1 MIPTGVRS
9 TLRPIYLFDQGVQLG
24 LQVAVARSEGRPKAD
39 DIRTVWR
46 RRVDGAG
53 FPLLLVAIYEKGGVE
68 VAAVC
73 GPVGDDPKLT
83 FDGRVDQIERICA
96 AALRRPDRASA
107 IRFLATAEMEEQAA
121 LPGIRNVGLFATHE
135 LANGVPLRS
144 DWTAA
149 CDSARALFSSSGRGL
164 ITALGYEI
172 DDRGPDTAILRADG
186 THQAVAVFLEEAEA
200 FDAPAARLH
209 TVSPVAHAL
218 AAADREGV
226 DWILLVRGSTIRLHS
241 AKPDVGVGRRGR
253 SATYLEANLDLLPH
267 DEAGYLPLIF
277 SAEALAA
284 GSTAGILE
292 ASNLFVTD
300 LGGRL
305 RDRVYFDAVPTLAEA
320 IARQSADLDPEG
332 LRSAYGRTMTVLF
345 RLLFVAYAE
354 DKELLPYRTDGA
366 YADRSLT
373 TIARELADRRL
384 EGDSDHED
392 FDAGSS
398 ELWQRVTELWTA
410 IEKGEPSWHV
420 PTYGGTLF
428 SSDPD
433 VNPDGAALADIDLSD
448 AECGPTLSAL
458 LVDRSS
464 DGLVGPVDF
473 RSLSV
478 REFGT
483 IYEGLLESE
492 LSVAQ
497 QDLTETKKGLVPA
510 SGGAEIAVAEGEVY
524 FHNRSGAR
532 KSTGSYF
539 TKPFAVEHLLRHALA
554 PAIDDHLERVGA
566 LVEAGDDAGA
576 ATALFDF
583 RIADIAM
590 GSGHFLVA
598 AVDHLEARF
607 SRFLTEH
614 PIPPVGREL
623 AALQTAAEDL
633 LGDLAERYRIDSTQ
647 VLRRL
652 IARRCVYGCDLNP
665 VSVELARLAIWIH
678 TFVPGLPLSFLDHNL
693 VVGNS
698 LSGVGTLDEV
708 SDFVEGGLAKAHI
721 DAQIETAK
729 PHLARIAA
737 LSDARIEDVWAA
749 REAADAAR
757 EALQPARRLLDMLI
771 LARAG
776 LADMDPML
784 LTDEDMVARRHAM
797 PNAQGYIKALE
808 PLHFPITFPE
818 VFLRDRPGFDCILGN
833 PPWEKLHVEDHLWWG
848 LRFPGL
854 RGLAVGKMNEEIK
867 RLAESRPDMAAE
879 FDTDVTATGLIRQS
893 LLAGPFPGLG
903 KSHPDLYKAFSWR
916 FWRLITN
923 SGYVGVVLPRSALT
937 SSGMADWR
945 LSVFEDGDFVEV
957 TTGQNRGH
965 WIFDDVGESYSVAF
979 VSTRR
984 AHNPSGIVHTRGPY
998 RSLTA
1003 YQLGISHPSI
1013 ELSGAGIQSWARG
1026 AAFPV
1031 IPTSS
1036 AGATFM
1042 RMRAAEGLLDESSID
1057 FRPVQGDLN
1066 AKTGRRFMEL
1076 DPSATS
1082 GLWPVYG
1089 GSSLNLWEPDTQ
1101 KRYAWAQP
1109 SVVLPELLRKQLAS
1123 ARRRDSAFHYGP
1135 PIDLSDAASL
1145 PCNRP
1150 RIAWR
1155 RIARASDTRT
1165 VICALVPP
1173 AVVLQDTAAYFV
1185 NRQLDMRAEAFLL
1198 GVLASTPLDWYA
1210 RCFVELH
1217 VDFHVINEFPI
1228 PPFDS
1233 IGHHQARVVEISG
1246 KLAAVDER
1254 YQEWASGVGVLVGS
1268 VTSQA
1273 EKDDLIAELD
1283 AVVAHLY
1290 GLDRSD
1296 LEVIWDTFYDRV
1308 PRNDRRPDL
1317 IKVLE
1322 HHEQWT
1328 DKA

>member
-1 MIPTGVRS
+1 MSRFLTAFDELPWMIPTGVTS

-53 FPLLLVAIYEKGGVE
+53 FPLLLVAIYDKGGVE

-218 AAADREGV
+218 ATADREGV
-226 DWILLVRGSTIRLHS
+226 DWVLLVRGSTIRLHP

-305 RDRVYFDAVPTLAEA
+305 RDRVYFHAVPTLATA

-373 TIARELADRRL
+373 TIARELTDRRL
-384 EGDSDHED
+384 DGDTEHED
-392 FDAGSS
+392 FDGSS
-398 ELWQRVTELWTA
+398 TELWRRVSELWTA

-448 AECGPTLSAL
+448 AEFGPTLSAL

-566 LVEAGDDAGA
+566 LVEAGDEAGA

-614 PIPPVGREL
+614 PISPVGREL
-623 AALQTAAEDL
+623 AALQTAAENL
-633 LGDLAERYRIDSTQ
+633 LGDLAERYRIDTTQ

-698 LSGVGTLDEV
+698 LTGVGTLDEV

-721 DAQIETAK
+721 DAQIDAAR

-737 LSDARIEDVWAA
+737 LSDARIEDVEAA

-757 EALQPARRLLDMLI
+757 EALQPARRLLDMLV

-784 LTDEDMVARRHAM
+784 LTDEEMVARRHRA
-797 PNAQGYIKALE
+797 PEAQGYIEALE

-833 PPWEKLHVEDHLWWG
+833 PPWEEVVVEELAFWNT
-848 LRFPGL
+848 RFPGL
-854 RGLAVGKMNEEIK
+854 KALSNVEQADLLDQYRQERPELVGQFE
-867 RLAESRPDMAAE
+867 
-879 FDTDVTATGLIRQS
+879 TAQSEATVLRQ
-893 LLAGPFPGLG
+893 LLGCGAFPGMG
-903 KSHPDLYKAFSWR
+903 VGDPDLYKAFCWR
-916 FWRLITN
+916 FWMLCSWTGTI
-923 SGYVGVVLPRSALT
+923 GVVLPRSVFT
-937 SSGMADWR
+937 TKGSADWR
-945 LSVFEDGDFVEV
+945 LETLPAARTDIVFTKNRNEWLFEDVNPGWPIALVSISPSEEPGSITIRGTIESLAEYRSAMQIDPVELLVDDLLRVDDLLCVPSVDGDRGLELFALLLPNTTFGNGDRTDWRARPVRELDATNDAEQFFTGVESDWPIY
-957 TTGQNRGH
+957 NHRNIGH
-965 WIFDDVGESYSVAF
+965 FSFDETEGAFNHTDFDDAI
-979 VSTRR
+979 RR
-984 AHNPSGIVHTRGPY
+984 LQDKRERTWGRA
-998 RSLTA
+998 RSPF
-1003 YQLGISHPSI
+1003 SEMSRD
-1013 ELSGAGIQSWARG
+1013 WA
-1026 AAFPV
+1026 
-1031 IPTSS
+1031 
-1036 AGATFM
+1036 M
-1042 RMRAAEGLLDESSID
+1042 
-1057 FRPVQGDLN
+1057 
-1066 AKTGRRFMEL
+1066 
-1076 DPSATS
+1076 DPST
-1082 GLWPVYG
+1082 
-1089 GSSLNLWEPDTQ
+1089 
-1101 KRYAWAQP
+1101 
-1109 SVVLPELLRKQLAS
+1109 LPAL
-1123 ARRRDSAFHYGP
+1123 H
-1135 PIDLSDAASL
+1135 
-1145 PCNRP
+1145 P
-1150 RIAWR
+1150 RIAIRDVVHSSNPRKVW
-1155 RIARASDTRT
+1155 A
-1165 VICALVPP
+1165 ALVPANTILTNTAP
-1173 AVVLQDTAAYFV
+1173 FLIFSRGGVQDQAYVLGLLNSSVVDWFGHTRIGLHLNYFILNALPV
-1185 NRQLDMRAEAFLL
+1185 PIRQGDDRCNRL
-1198 GVLASTPLDWYA
+1198 
-1210 RCFVELH
+1210 
-1217 VDFHVINEFPI
+1217 
-1228 PPFDS
+1228 
-1233 IGHHQARVVEISG
+1233 VEIAAG
-1246 KLAAVDER
+1246 LATTNDNRTRFDNWLDLADPTTGDER
-1254 YQEWASGVGVLVGS
+1254 APE
-1268 VTSQA
+1268 
-1273 EKDDLIAELD
+1273 IAELD
-1283 AVVAHLY
+1283 AIVSLLF
-1290 GLDRSD
+1290 GLPDDAVES
-1296 LEVIWDTFYDRV
+1296 IWDRPTR
-1308 PRNDRRPDL
+1308 PEPDL
-1317 IKVLE
+1317 VRDYRQK
-1322 HHEQWT
+1322 W
-1328 DKA
+1328 K

>member
-1 MIPTGVRS
+1 
-9 TLRPIYLFDQGVQLG
+9 
-24 LQVAVARSEGRPKAD
+24 
-39 DIRTVWR
+39 
-46 RRVDGAG
+46 
-53 FPLLLVAIYEKGGVE
+53 
-68 VAAVC
+68 
-73 GPVGDDPKLT
+73 
-83 FDGRVDQIERICA
+83 
-96 AALRRPDRASA
+96 
-107 IRFLATAEMEEQAA
+107 
-121 LPGIRNVGLFATHE
+121 
-135 LANGVPLRS
+135 
-144 DWTAA
+144 
-149 CDSARALFSSSGRGL
+149 
-164 ITALGYEI
+164 
-172 DDRGPDTAILRADG
+172 
-186 THQAVAVFLEEAEA
+186 
-200 FDAPAARLH
+200 
-209 TVSPVAHAL
+209 VAHAL

-226 DWILLVRGSTIRLHS
+226 DWVLLVRGSTIRLHS

-277 SAEALAA
+277 SAQALAA
-284 GSTAGILE
+284 GSTAEILE

-373 TIARELADRRL
+373 TIARELTDRRL
-384 EGDSDHED
+384 DGDTEHED
-392 FDAGSS
+392 FDGSS
-398 ELWQRVTELWTA
+398 TELWRRVSELWTA
-410 IEKGEPSWHV
+410 IDRGEPSWHV
-420 PTYGGTLF
+420 PAYGGTLF
-428 SSDPD
+428 SSDPK
-433 VNPDGAALADIDLSD
+433 VNPDGAALADIVLSD
-448 AECGPTLSAL
+448 AEFGPTLSAL

-510 SGGAEIAVAEGEVY
+510 SGGDEITVAEGEVY

-566 LVEAGDDAGA
+566 LVEAGDEAAA

-633 LGDLAERYRIDSTQ
+633 LGDLAERYRIDTTQ

-698 LSGVGTLDEV
+698 LTGVGTLDEV

-721 DAQIETAK
+721 DAQIEAAK

-737 LSDARIEDVWAA
+737 LSDARIEDVEAA

-757 EALQPARRLLDMLI
+757 EALQPARRLLDMLV

-797 PNAQGYIKALE
+797 PDAQGYVEALE

-833 PPWEKLHVEDHLWWG
+833 PPWEKLMVKEDEFW
-848 LRFPGL
+848 LRYVPGL
-854 RGLAVGKMNEEIK
+854 MGAGQSDKQLLMRNAAAVYPE
-867 RLAESRPDMAAE
+867 ESRE
-879 FDTDVTATGLIRQS
+879 LVSLKSHSTLLRT
-893 LLAGPFPGLG
+893 LLAHGPFPGAARG
-903 KSHPDLYKAFSWR
+903 HFDLYKLFSWR
-916 FWRLITN
+916 FWQLVGQAGHI
-923 SGYVGVVLPRSALT
+923 GVVLPWNALADAALEEWRRQVFISGSYDDITELRNTKCWLFDIGSQIVVALMSITKGSCKPVVQHQGPFSSLSQYRARNSKLTIERDTYRTWSSNSSFLSFPPDQRSVTLF
-937 SSGMADWR
+937 SKIREHPRFSDPEQPWR
-945 LSVFEDGDFVEV
+945 AGLLY
-957 TTGQNRGH
+957 N
-965 WIFDDVGESYSVAF
+965 
-979 VSTRR
+979 
-984 AHNPSGIVHTRGPY
+984 
-998 RSLTA
+998 
-1003 YQLGISHPSI
+1003 
-1013 ELSGAGIQSWARG
+1013 ELSLSQ
-1026 AAFPV
+1026 
-1031 IPTSS
+1031 
-1036 AGATFM
+1036 
-1042 RMRAAEGLLDESSID
+1042 
-1057 FRPVQGDLN
+1057 
-1066 AKTGRRFMEL
+1066 
-1076 DPSATS
+1076 
-1082 GLWPVYG
+1082 
-1089 GSSLNLWEPDTQ
+1089 
-1101 KRYAWAQP
+1101 
-1109 SVVLPELLRKQLAS
+1109 
-1123 ARRRDSAFHYGP
+1123 DSEML
-1135 PIDLSDAASL
+1135 LSDAG
-1145 PCNRP
+1145 PD
-1150 RIAWR
+1150 RIPVFSGKSIDLFAPGTNSVYGWLDLNEANSHFSKKR
-1155 RIARASDTRT
+1155 LNQARLSSSIYFGLSEDILNNLDTLSFHRCRVALRKIARRGDART
-1165 VICALVPP
+1165 IIAALLPP
-1173 AVVLQDTAAYFV
+1173 FVVAQDGLPV
-1185 NRQLDMRAEAFLL
+1185 LVVRKGGIRAEMFIL
-1198 GVLASTPLDWYA
+1198 GMLATATLDWQA
-1210 RCFVELH
+1210 RRFVELNVLKRVIDNLAIP
-1217 VDFHVINEFPI
+1217 VD
-1228 PPFDS
+1228 DS
-1233 IGHHQARVVEISG
+1233 GDRANRVVHIATVLSVVDARFSSW
-1246 KLAAVDER
+1246 AAK
-1254 YQEWASGVGVLVGS
+1254 AGVPIEPS
-1268 VTSQA
+1268 TPNQRA
-1273 EKDDLIAELD
+1273 DLMAELD

-1296 LEVIWDTFYDRV
+1296 LEAIWDTFYDRV
-1308 PRNDRRPDL
+1308 RRNDRRPDL
-1317 IKVLE
+1317 VKVLE
-1322 HHEQWT
+1322 HHERWADT
-1328 DKA
+1328 S